1 MHSLQP
7 LGSEMKSFSKELS
20 YRQQLPLRGD
30 FIHLRQAGTPVRR
43 LWQKW
48 AGRN

>member
-1 MHSLQP
+1 MHSLQL
-7 LGSEMKSFSKELS
+7 LGSEMRSFYKELS

-30 FIHLRQAGTPVRR
+30 FVHLRQAGTPVRR

-48 AGRN
+48 AERN